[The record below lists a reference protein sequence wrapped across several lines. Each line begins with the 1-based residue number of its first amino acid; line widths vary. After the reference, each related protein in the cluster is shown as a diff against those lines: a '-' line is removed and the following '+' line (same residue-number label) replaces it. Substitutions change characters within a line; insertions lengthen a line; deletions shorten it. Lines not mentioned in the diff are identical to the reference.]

1 MPRLSLPPVACSDGR
16 VRGTA
21 EHALASRDVA
31 GLTFTAEMYG
41 LQVDQ
46 LAALLDI
53 TWTRAGALVTRWRTR
68 GLAESARLGPG
79 PAWVWLTRSG
89 LAACGVRYA
98 SAPPALARLEHI
110 RAVTAVRL
118 SLEALPGYR
127 EAGAHWRSER
137 HLRARVGAHARD
149 HIPDGEVHWPDNAP
163 VPWAGEC
170 WAIEAERTAKTVDRT
185 TAIMRELLARTG
197 DYGCPAAEAQVP
209 GVPARHARAVYLCS
223 SAAVGT
229 VTRARAALGNLR
241 ARIEIRDLPA
251 SAEIPP

>member
-1 MPRLSLPPVACSDGR
+1 
-16 VRGTA
+16 
-21 EHALASRDVA
+21 
-31 GLTFTAEMYG
+31 MYG

-53 TWTRAGALVTRWRTR
+53 TWPQARALVARWRSR

-79 PAWVWLTRSG
+79 PVWVWLTRSG

-118 SLEALPGYR
+118 SLEAQSAYR
-127 EAGAHWRSER
+127 DAGALWRSER
-137 HLRARVGAHARD
+137 HLRARAGAHARD
-149 HIPDGEVHWPDNAP
+149 HIPDGEVHWPDSAP

-170 WAIEAERTAKTVDRT
+170 WAIEAERTAKTVART
-185 TAIMRELLARTG
+185 NAIMRELLARTG

-209 GVPARHARAVYLCS
+209 GAPARHARAVYLCS
-223 SAAVGT
+223 SAALST

-241 ARIEIRDLPA
+241 NRIEICGLPA
-251 SAEIPP
+251 SADTPP